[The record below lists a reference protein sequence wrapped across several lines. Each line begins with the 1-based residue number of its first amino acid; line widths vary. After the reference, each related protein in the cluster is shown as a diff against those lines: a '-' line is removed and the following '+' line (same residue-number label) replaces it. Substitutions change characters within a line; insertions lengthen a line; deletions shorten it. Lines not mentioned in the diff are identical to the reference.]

1 MEQQDFIVKIT
12 EVFSEDFT
20 PKNLIAR
27 MEAYKIALEGKEVD
41 YDKLFKR
48 VLEKYESFR
57 FAPPP
62 SFICKM
68 IEELKKEYIDYS
80 DPMFHNSRL

>member
-12 EVFSEDFT
+12 EVYSEDFT

-48 VLEKYESFR
+48 ILEKYESFR
-57 FAPPP
+57 FAPSP

-68 IEELKKEYIDYS
+68 IEELEKD